1 MTLTTP
7 VRSVVRV
14 VKGGKVK
21 QMKRKDGAL
30 GEWRVL
36 SENNARNCKVQNW
49 RTLQLH
55 LAWEAGIL
63 SQKGKCEGVD
73 GSKTI
78 TSCTAS
84 SSAEPC
90 TIDDTRVARR
100 FLKFSEEDWNAIN
113 MNMVIEMDGDTNI

>member
-7 VRSVVRV
+7 VRSVVIV
-14 VKGGKVK
+14 IKGGKIK

-55 LAWEAGIL
+55 LVNRCPTLRALRSEYK
-63 SQKGKCEGVD
+63 SSEKRRN
-73 GSKTI
+73 
-78 TSCTAS
+78 TS
-84 SSAEPC
+84 
-90 TIDDTRVARR
+90 
-100 FLKFSEEDWNAIN
+100 
-113 MNMVIEMDGDTNI
+113 G